1 MLDISLSSFDLLC
14 SERHESK
21 KALHAVRAVLSSA
34 SLCWTWGGGVSYA
47 SKKNYDKR
55 INKRSTVCRSAT
67 LFPKALLSLTQSLVS
82 SNIASALASSS
93 LAQPICNQYFLVK
106 KNVFS
111 YPLLGQLVHQV
122 IETMVFFS
130 QKSRFWN
137 SKILKEKLSS
147 VLLKR
152 LFPTC
157 RSNQI

>member
-1 MLDISLSSFDLLC
+1 MLP
-14 SERHESK
+14 
-21 KALHAVRAVLSSA
+21 
-34 SLCWTWGGGVSYA
+34 
-47 SKKNYDKR
+47 KNCDKR

-67 LFPKALLSLTQSLVS
+67 LFPKAFLSLTQSLVS

-93 LAQPICNQYFLVK
+93 LAQPICDQYFLVR

-152 LFPTC
+152 LFQIAFASTSIKTFSIKGYHLLQWHPHSTC
-157 RSNQI
+157 CLFRSLATFNR